1 MTSTY
6 STQRYGLGFRVRVRV
21 GLELVLGLALGLGL
35 GLALALALAQAREL
49 EEETSAVFGS
59 AEELAVRRLPCSIS
73 HDIPRGGH

>member
-1 MTSTY
+1 M
-6 STQRYGLGFRVRVRV
+6 
-21 GLELVLGLALGLGL
+21 LGLALALGL
-35 GLALALALAQAREL
+35 GLALALALTQAREL